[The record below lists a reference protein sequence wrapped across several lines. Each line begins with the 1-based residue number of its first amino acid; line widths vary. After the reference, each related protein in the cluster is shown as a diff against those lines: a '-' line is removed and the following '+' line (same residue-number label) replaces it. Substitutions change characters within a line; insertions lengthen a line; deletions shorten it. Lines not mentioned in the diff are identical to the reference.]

1 MNSKLYVGNLSF
13 DTTEDAIRTAFAPF
27 GTVTDVHLPTDRE
40 TGRARGFAFVTFDTE
55 QESKLAIEK
64 MSGAEL
70 DGRKLTVNE
79 ARPKEDSGGRS
90 FGPDRRAGA
99 FQARNKRR

>member
-13 DTTEDAIRTAFAPF
+13 ETTEDAIRAAFAPF

-40 TGRARGFAFVTFDTE
+40 TGRARGFAFVTFGTE

>member
-13 DTTEDAIRTAFAPF
+13 DTTEDAIRAAFTPF